1 MPEQED
7 LTTEERI
14 QKIREETERINQRAA
29 EMRAETEEIRKQ
41 SEEIRKQSEEIRK
54 RSDKRAAKMRR
65 ESDKIRKESEENWK
79 EIRKEIAKVNA
90 SAAKLT
96 EKTKEHGKQIG
107 GYGNRLGSYTEA
119 LAEPSI
125 RRILDEY
132 FDADYMEAYESR
144 SMQLDG
150 WAVAR
155 NGTGAAY
162 IVEIK
167 SRFAPEHL
175 DQVWELVRVFRAVK
189 REFESSP
196 VYPILAVVN
205 IDREQRELVWESGIH
220 LIDVSDGVF
229 EWTRPP
235 MGFRPCGDHGAN
247 GVARRA
253 VPRHLRL
260 VADSNRRGDAGG
272 P

>member
-1 MPEQED
+1 MPEQENM
-7 LTTEERI
+7 TTEERI
-14 QKIREETERINQRAA
+14 QKIREETERINQRVA
-29 EMRAETEEIRKQ
+29 EMRAETEEIRKR
-41 SEEIRKQSEEIRK
+41 SEER
-54 RSDKRAAKMRR
+54 
-65 ESDKIRKESEENWK
+65 WK
-79 EIRKEIAKVNA
+79 ELREDLAT
-90 SAAKLT
+90 LT

-107 GYGNRLGSYTEA
+107 GYGNRLGCYTEA

-125 RRILDEY
+125 RRILDEH
-132 FDADYMEAYESR
+132 FDADYMESYDSR
-144 SMQLDG
+144 SMHLDG

-167 SRFAPEHL
+167 SRFSPEHL

-205 IDREQRELVWESGIH
+205 IDREQRELVWQSGIH
-220 LIDVSDGVF
+220 LIDVSDGVY

-247 GVARRA
+247 GVVRRA

-260 VADSNRRGDAGG
+260 VADKGQGQQQAR
-272 P
+272 

>member
-1 MPEQED
+1 MPEQENM
-7 LTTEERI
+7 TTEERI
-14 QKIREETERINQRAA
+14 QKIREETERINQRVAT
-29 EMRAETEEIRKQ
+29 MKEE
-41 SEEIRKQSEEIRK
+41 
-54 RSDKRAAKMRR
+54 R
-65 ESDKIRKESEENWK
+65 EGSWK
-79 EIRKEIAKVNA
+79 ELSKEIAKVNA
-90 SAAKLT
+90 TAAKLT
-96 EKTKEHGKQIG
+96 KKTKEHGKQIG
-107 GYGNRLGSYTEA
+107 GYGNRLGYYTEA
-119 LAEPSI
+119 RAEPSI
-125 RRILDEY
+125 RRILDEH

-155 NGTGAAY
+155 NGSGAAY

-205 IDREQRELVWESGIH
+205 IDREQRELVWQSGIH
-220 LIDVSDGVF
+220 LIDVSDGAL

-247 GVARRA
+247 GVVQRA

-260 VADSNRRGDAGG
+260 VTDKG
-272 P
+272 

>member
-1 MPEQED
+1 MPEQENM
-7 LTTEERI
+7 TTEERI

-29 EMRAETEEIRKQ
+29 EMRAETE
-41 SEEIRKQSEEIRK
+41 
-54 RSDKRAAKMRR
+54 KMRA
-65 ESDKIRKESEENWK
+65 ETEERWK
-79 EIRKEIAKVNA
+79 ELREEIAKVNA
-90 SAAKLT
+90 TAAKLT

-125 RRILDEY
+125 RRILDEH
-132 FDADYMEAYESR
+132 FDADYMAAYGSR

-167 SRFAPEHL
+167 SRFSPEHL
-175 DQVWELVRVFRAVK
+175 DQVWELVRVFRAVR
-189 REFESSP
+189 REYESSP

-247 GVARRA
+247 GVVQRA
-253 VPRHLRL
+253 VPQHLRL
-260 VADSNRRGDAGG
+260 VADKGQAQ
-272 P
+272 

>member
-1 MPEQED
+1 MPEQENM
-7 LTTEERI
+7 TTEERI

-29 EMRAETEEIRKQ
+29 EMRAETE
-41 SEEIRKQSEEIRK
+41 
-54 RSDKRAAKMRR
+54 KMRA
-65 ESDKIRKESEENWK
+65 ETEERWK
-79 EIRKEIAKVNA
+79 ELREEIAKVNA
-90 SAAKLT
+90 TAAKLT
-96 EKTKEHGKQIG
+96 EKTKEH
-107 GYGNRLGSYTEA
+107 GNRLGSYTEA

-125 RRILDEY
+125 RRILDEH
-132 FDADYMEAYESR
+132 FDADYMEACDSR

-155 NGTGAAY
+155 NGSGAAY

-229 EWTRPP
+229 EWSRPP

-247 GVARRA
+247 GVVQRA
-253 VPRHLRL
+253 VPQHLRL
-260 VADSNRRGDAGG
+260 VADKGQGQQQAQ
-272 P
+272 

>member
-1 MPEQED
+1 MPEQEN

-14 QKIREETERINQRAA
+14 QKIREETERINRRAA
-29 EMRAETEEIRKQ
+29 EMRAETEKMRAESEKMRKE
-41 SEEIRKQSEEIRK
+41 SEERWK
-54 RSDKRAAKMRR
+54 RSDKRVAKMRK
-65 ESDKIRKESEENWK
+65 ESEKIRKESEEGWK
-79 EIRKEIAKVNA
+79 ELRKDL
-90 SAAKLT
+90 AKLA

-125 RRILDEY
+125 RRILDEH
-132 FDADYMEAYESR
+132 FDADYMAAYDSR
-144 SMQLDG
+144 SLQLDG

-175 DQVWELVRVFRAVK
+175 DQVWELVRSFRAVR
-189 REFESSP
+189 REYESRP

-235 MGFRPCGDHGAN
+235 VGFRPCGDHGAN
-247 GVARRA
+247 GVMQRA

-260 VADSNRRGDAGG
+260 VADKGQGQQQAQ
-272 P
+272 